1 MSQNVPLSVP
11 PADEQ
16 CEQTFDSDRPDG
28 FSERQ
33 RLAIEMIASGV
44 SDTDVAKEIG
54 VSRRTIYRWRIEN
67 ARFREELQL
76 RRREMYDRTQD
87 RFRSMLTRALD
98 LLDKQISD
106 KYAPTALRA
115 ARTLL
120 YVAQIGKTSVPQ
132 DQSSEEKR
140 KMEPQIN
147 ADERR

>member
-1 MSQNVPLSVP
+1 M
-11 PADEQ
+11 
-16 CEQTFDSDRPDG
+16 
-28 FSERQ
+28 ER
-33 RLAIEMIASGV
+33 IASGV

-76 RRREMYDRTQD
+76 RRREVYDRAQD

-98 LLDKQISD
+98 LLDNQIND

-120 YVAQIGKTSVPQ
+120 YIAQIGKTSVP
-132 DQSSEEKR
+132 DKEKSEEGIATETQR
-140 KMEPQIN
+140 TQSTDTEN
-147 ADERR
+147 NS